1 MPKNKKGGSRHKK
14 MARKHKNP
22 VMTNKK
28 LRLAKEEGE
37 MYAKVLQVYGGGR
50 GEVLCSD
57 GKRRLLCIARR
68 FKGRNRWDNNVTRD
82 AVLLVGKRDFEVLSG
97 NKKEKV
103 DLLYVYSDSEMNE
116 LKNKVNV
123 SVSLFPDADTK
134 GDEEEPFEF
143 THDTDDWNTIKEE
156 EGEEVESKKESSLM
170 AELNDDDFNFDDI

>member
-1 MPKNKKGGSRHKK
+1 M
-14 MARKHKNP
+14 
-22 VMTNKK
+22 
-28 LRLAKEEGE
+28 
-37 MYAKVLQVYGGGR
+37 
-50 GEVLCSD
+50 
-57 GKRRLLCIARR
+57 
-68 FKGRNRWDNNVTRD
+68 
-82 AVLLVGKRDFEVLSG
+82 VGKRDFEVLSG

-123 SVSLFPDADTK
+123 SVSLFPDVDTK